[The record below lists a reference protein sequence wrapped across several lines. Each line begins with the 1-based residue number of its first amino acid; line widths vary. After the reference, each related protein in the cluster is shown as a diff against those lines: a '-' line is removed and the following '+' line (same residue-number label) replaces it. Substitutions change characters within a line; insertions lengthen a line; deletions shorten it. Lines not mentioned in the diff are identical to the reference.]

1 MLQVLLQ
8 LMSAQIIYSV
18 SSFLFFNMKRSR
30 DDDDA
35 GWRQQRCTKILTG
48 VSFWQGCPYC
58 NRRQLSYNEWASF
71 ATSFN
76 PKETYECCKP
86 CLRHFMEL
94 HRPVIK
100 WWKWNGEGD
109 A

>member
-18 SSFLFFNMKRSR
+18 SSFLFFNMKRPR
-30 DDDDA
+30 EDDA
-35 GWRQQRCTKILTG
+35 DWRQQRCTKIQTG
-48 VSFWQGCPYC
+48 S
-58 NRRQLSYNEWASF
+58 NS
-71 ATSFN
+71 TSFN

-86 CLRHFMEL
+86 CLRHFMEQ
-94 HRPVIK
+94 HWPVIK

>member
-8 LMSAQIIYSV
+8 LMSAQIFYNRHR
-18 SSFLFFNMKRSR
+18 SFPCFNMKRPR
-30 DDDDA
+30 EEDA
-35 GWRQQRCTKILTG
+35 NCGRGSKIQTG
-48 VSFWQGCPYC
+48 SSYWSGCPWC
-58 NRRQLSYNEWASF
+58 HRQKLSYREWAAFS
-71 ATSFN
+71 TNFN

-86 CLRHFMEL
+86 CLRHFMEQ
-94 HRPVIK
+94 HWPVLK